1 MFSFSKYF
9 IFKCRL
15 WISKSIS
22 KYICVKKFNYTKI
35 WGLNF
40 TFHENVSQLV
50 FYFSSDKSLTLGKK
64 STLALE
70 LQIYNFINIFLIWIY
85 FSFKGNVYLNVSFNS
100 INQFFWKYILKFDYF
115 NENILNSDY
124 FWIEFS

>member
-1 MFSFSKYF
+1 MKMFHK
-9 IFKCRL
+9 
-15 WISKSIS
+15 
-22 KYICVKKFNYTKI
+22 
-35 WGLNF
+35 
-40 TFHENVSQLV
+40 LV